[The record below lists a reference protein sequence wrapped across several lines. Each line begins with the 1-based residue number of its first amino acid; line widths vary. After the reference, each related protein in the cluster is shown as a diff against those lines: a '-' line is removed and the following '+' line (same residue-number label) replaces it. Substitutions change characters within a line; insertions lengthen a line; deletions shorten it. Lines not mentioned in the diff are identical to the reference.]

1 MQLSQREQMFL
12 MNIITYPGAKMDG
25 SVARDDEGLGLWMR
39 LEAEGL
45 ITSTGSYRWQI
56 VPGKV
61 HLAITGE
68 VTAIPTFAMN
78 ANGKPLSPEQVELIR
93 RAKLIAKELD
103 TLVAQVRHYNT
114 EEHMRLRQA
123 TFGHTPETN
132 KAVFDAHDDFYKA
145 KPFVFL
151 DRGLSDVEVGIMA
164 IVRSIA
170 RPVE

>member
-1 MQLSQREQMFL
+1 MQLSQNEQTFL
-12 MNIITYPGAKMDG
+12 LNIMAYPGSKLNG
-25 SVARDDEGLGLWMR
+25 PVSRDDAGEGLWTR
-39 LEAEGL
+39 LEQEGIIRAVGSFRWEL
-45 ITSTGSYRWQI
+45 I
-56 VPGKV
+56 PGKV
-61 HLAITGE
+61 HLALTGE
-68 VTAIPTFAMN
+68 VETIPTFAMN
-78 ANGKPLSPEQVELIR
+78 ANGKPLSPDQVEFIR
-93 RAKLIAKELD
+93 RAKLIGKELD